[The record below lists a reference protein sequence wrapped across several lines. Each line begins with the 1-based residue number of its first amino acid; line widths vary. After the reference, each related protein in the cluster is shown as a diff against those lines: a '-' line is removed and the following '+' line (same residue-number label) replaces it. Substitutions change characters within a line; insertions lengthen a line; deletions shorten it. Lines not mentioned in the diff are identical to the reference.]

1 MKRFLLAVFLMLCMA
16 GGAAVTN
23 AQVRGTGIGPKAGL
37 YLDGSLFMAGAVMEL
52 PLTPNF
58 DIEPGAELVFG
69 ISNTTRIVLDA
80 NGRYSFDIIG
90 SDIRPYLGGGVGLV
104 LDFVT
109 LSGASASNS
118 DFRLNL
124 GAGTTFSTRSLVQP
138 WVGLKLAL
146 LSAQSDV
153 LLQGGVNFYF

>member
-1 MKRFLLAVFLMLCMA
+1 MKRFLLAAFLLFCMV
-16 GGAAVTN
+16 GGAAVAS
-23 AQVRGTGIGPKAGL
+23 AQVRGTGLGPKAGL

-52 PLTPNF
+52 PLTSNF

-90 SDIRPYLGGGVGLV
+90 SDIRPYLAGGVGLV
-104 LDFVT
+104 LDFVS
-109 LSGASASNS
+109 LAGASASNS

-124 GAGTTFSTRSLVQP
+124 GAGVTFSTRSLVQP

-153 LLQGGVNFYF
+153 LVQGGVNFYF